1 MSRYRLT
8 GPARADLREIWNY
21 VASHSERRADRLQD
35 EFYAR
40 RKGIP
45 WEPTPDGQ
53 SYSNMRFYYTPGS

>member
-1 MSRYRLT
+1 MDPEQRKRLLQEFGRYAQDQAYWLFIH
-8 GPARADLREIWNY
+8 A
-21 VASHSERRADRLQD
+21 QD

-53 SYSNMRFYYTPGS
+53 SYSNMRFYHTPAR